1 MLPYKI
7 QSHRA
12 ADTKR
17 SSGCSVNEQQPPK
30 TLCSSLGFAHF
41 VSLKVRPEKHLSN
54 DINKLKKKFKKRF
67 SDLTDSVLIK
77 LADKWLLNL
86 SSGCSCSTVHSINT
100 CTCFIDTNKLGRT
113 ATVGKT
119 KHLQLSALHTEIC
132 FSIFLFQLF
141 HNQRLFTSLV
151 FFFIIII

>member
-1 MLPYKI
+1 MNSENTSSCRRHRKKQKKNPVCPCRMLPYKI

-54 DINKLKKKFKKRF
+54 DINKLKKK
-67 SDLTDSVLIK
+67 
-77 LADKWLLNL
+77 N
-86 SSGCSCSTVHSINT
+86 
-100 CTCFIDTNKLGRT
+100 
-113 ATVGKT
+113 
-119 KHLQLSALHTEIC
+119 
-132 FSIFLFQLF
+132 
-141 HNQRLFTSLV
+141 
-151 FFFIIII
+151 